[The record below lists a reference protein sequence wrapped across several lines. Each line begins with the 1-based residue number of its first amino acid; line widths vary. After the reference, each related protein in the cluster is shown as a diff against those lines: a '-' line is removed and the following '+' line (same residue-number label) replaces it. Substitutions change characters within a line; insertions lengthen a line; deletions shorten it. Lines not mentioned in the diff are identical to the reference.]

1 MTILFESILTFL
13 ACIAISIN
21 FNIKGFHILFS
32 AIGGMITFLVFSLSS
47 GISNVAMQ
55 CFLASMFASI
65 YSETLA
71 RIVKV
76 PATTFLIVS
85 IIPLVPGSDLY
96 RTMEL
101 CINQE
106 IMKFV
111 SSALNT
117 LGIAGSI
124 ALGIL
129 LVSSLYRFTFGI
141 VFTVKKKKHNKNKS

>member
-1 MTILFESILTFL
+1 MTILYQSILTFL
-13 ACIAISIN
+13 ACVAISIN
-21 FNIKGFHILFS
+21 FNVKAFHVLYA
-32 AIGGMITFLVFSLSS
+32 AIGGAITFMVFSLASCLN
-47 GISNVAMQ
+47 NVAMQ
-55 CFLASMFASI
+55 CFLASMTASI

-96 RTMEL
+96 HTMEY

-106 IMKFV
+106 IMNFL

-117 LGIAGSI
+117 FGIAGSI

-141 VFTVKKKKHNKNKS
+141 LFTIKRKK

>member
-1 MTILFESILTFL
+1 MTLLYECILIFL

-21 FNIKGFHILFS
+21 FNVKSFHILYT
-32 AIGGMITFLVFSLSS
+32 AIGGAITYLAFTLSS
-47 GISNVAMQ
+47 GLNNVAMQ
-55 CFLASMFASI
+55 CFLASMFASV

-96 RTMEL
+96 KTMEY
-101 CINQE
+101 CINRE
-106 IMKFV
+106 IMKFA

-129 LVSSLYRFTFGI
+129 LVSSLFRFTFGI
-141 VFTVKKKKHNKNKS
+141 LFTVKKKKKKS

>member
-1 MTILFESILTFL
+1 MILLYECILTFL

-21 FNIKGFHILFS
+21 FNVKSFYILYT
-32 AIGGMITFLVFSLSS
+32 AIGGTITYLVFSLTS
-47 GISNVAMQ
+47 GIDNVAMQ
-55 CFLASMFASI
+55 CFVASMFASI

-71 RIVKV
+71 RIIKV

-96 RTMEL
+96 RTMEY
-101 CINQE
+101 CINRE
-106 IMKFV
+106 IMKFAT
-111 SSALNT
+111 SALNT

-129 LVSSLYRFTFGI
+129 LISSLYRFTFGI
-141 VFTVKKKKHNKNKS
+141 FFARKKKH

>member
-1 MTILFESILTFL
+1 MTLLYLSILTFL
-13 ACIAISIN
+13 VCIAISIN
-21 FNIKGFHILFS
+21 YNVKAFHILYA
-32 AIGGMITFLVFSLSS
+32 AIGGAVTFMVFSLTS
-47 GISNVAMQ
+47 GLHNVAMQ
-55 CFLASMFASI
+55 CFLASMAASI

-85 IIPLVPGSDLY
+85 IIPLVPGGDLY
-96 RTMEL
+96 HTMEY

-106 IMKFV
+106 IMNFL

-141 VFTVKKKKHNKNKS
+141 LFTLKKKK

>member
-1 MTILFESILTFL
+1 MTILYESILTFL
-13 ACIAISIN
+13 ACVAISIN
-21 FNIKGFHILFS
+21 FNVKSFYVLYN
-32 AIGGMITFLVFSLSS
+32 AIGGTITFLVYSFSS
-47 GISNVAMQ
+47 GINNTAMQ
-55 CFLASMFASI
+55 CFLASVFASI

-96 RTMEL
+96 RTMEFS
-101 CINQE
+101 INGE
-106 IMKFV
+106 ILKFA
-111 SSALNT
+111 SSALGT

-141 VFTVKKKKHNKNKS
+141 LFTLKEK

>member
-1 MTILFESILTFL
+1 MTTLYETILTFL

-21 FNIKGFHILFS
+21 FNVKSFHILYT
-32 AIGGMITFLVFSLSS
+32 AIGGALTFLVFTTAS
-47 GISNVAMQ
+47 GIDNVAMQ
-55 CFLASMFASI
+55 CFLASMTASI

-96 RTMEL
+96 RTMEY
-101 CINQE
+101 CINRE
-106 IMKFV
+106 IMMFA

-141 VFTVKKKKHNKNKS
+141 LFMRRKKK